1 MKYKIITPHGYY
13 SNAEESAVRQC
24 LNDAIRNQ
32 EEHYARRFLG
42 ILVGIQ
48 GLQSDENIDT
58 VTVSDGTVVQRITE

>member
-24 LNDAIRNQ
+24 LDDAIRND

-42 ILVGIQ
+42 ILVGIE
-48 GLQSDENIDT
+48 GLKSDEALDS
-58 VTVSDGTVVQRITE
+58 VTASDGTVIERVTT

>member
-24 LNDAIRNQ
+24 LDDAIRND

-42 ILVGIQ
+42 ILVGIA
-48 GLQSDENIDT
+48 GLQSNEDLDS
-58 VTVSDGTVVQRITE
+58 VTASDGTVIERITE